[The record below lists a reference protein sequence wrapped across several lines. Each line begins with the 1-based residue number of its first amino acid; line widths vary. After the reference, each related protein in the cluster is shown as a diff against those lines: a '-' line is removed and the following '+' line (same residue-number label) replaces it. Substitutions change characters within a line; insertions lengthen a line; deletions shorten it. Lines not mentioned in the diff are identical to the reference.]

1 MHLKKEPHLLVFTD
15 WHHTGENFTRHP
27 CWRFLKLFKPF
38 MGITKMYVSGF
49 VSVIFLFERLLVS
62 FPEAYNLLLAL
73 VSVHGS
79 EGSLML
85 QGTSELTF
93 VLCNPQVSR
102 IRQLH
107 QHSESGETETSS
119 PGSLMKS
126 WTVGHTTQSS
136 LALLRQKPHTGLFP
150 LVPLIFAGFC
160 LKWLEILWCC
170 NKPVNPLVLI
180 CPYSS
185 KVYWYPVSVLS
196 QVRQKPVPNA
206 AP

>member
-1 MHLKKEPHLLVFTD
+1 
-15 WHHTGENFTRHP
+15 
-27 CWRFLKLFKPF
+27 
-38 MGITKMYVSGF
+38 MYLSGF
-49 VSVIFLFERLLVS
+49 VSVISLFERLLIS
-62 FPEAYNLLLAL
+62 FPEVYNLLLAL

-93 VLCNPQVSR
+93 VLYNPQASR
-102 IRQLH
+102 VCQLH
-107 QHSESGETETSS
+107 QHSEASETETSF

-136 LALLRQKPHTGLFP
+136 LAPLRQKPHTGLFP
-150 LVPLIFAGFC
+150 PIPLIFSGFC
-160 LKWLEILWCC
+160 LKWLEILWRC
-170 NKPVNPLVLI
+170 NKPVNSLVLI

-185 KVYWYPVSVLS
+185 EVYWYPVSALS